1 MSNKTVT
8 LTFNNQSHTLTAD
21 DNGRFNLNELHR
33 ISGTTATKRPGNWLR
48 SAQAIDLA
56 NKFSSA
62 QIRAVER
69 REGGNGGG
77 TWSVVEMVYAY
88 AMWISSDF
96 YKAVID
102 CFTAAVEG
110 DGDKAVKIAQSA
122 ARLDGVEY
130 RKKFSSAV
138 CEATYGGG
146 REAYRLATNK
156 VYVGLFNK
164 DTASLRED
172 LGLSGRKTPR
182 DKMGD
187 DALDAIKAVEALSA
201 IAMRNNHTNG
211 EVRWERVLD
220 RVLDNIKQSLGL
232 GHTVFL
238 DPTK

>member
-21 DNGRFNLNELHR
+21 DNGRFNLNTLHN
-33 ISGTTATKRPGNWLR
+33 ISGTAASKRPSEWKR
-48 SAQAIDLA
+48 YRQAVELVE
-56 NKFSSA
+56 KFSTA
-62 QIRAVER
+62 GFPALVVVN
-69 REGGNGGG
+69 GGNSRGSWA
-77 TWSVVEMVYAY
+77 TVELVYAY

-96 YKAVID
+96 YKAVVD

-122 ARLDGVEY
+122 ARVDGVEY